1 MGNKI
6 ICSECGKKSDDFR
19 IIDGKPICR
28 VCIYQGTEA
37 IPIYPI
43 GKVVDTGRIELL
55 PSQKRFLYKI
65 EAEKHLT
72 IVYYLHKSRKVK
84 SRFNRGLDS
93 KEVGVFASRTPAR
106 LTPIGITEVELEKV
120 EGTTLYVRGL
130 DAFSGS
136 PVLDIK
142 LGFKG
147 LRR

>member
-1 MGNKI
+1 MGEKV
-6 ICSECGKKSDDFR
+6 ICSECEKESNDFR
-19 IIDGKPICR
+19 LIDGRPICR
-28 VCIYQGTEA
+28 ICIYQDTEA

-43 GKVVDTGRIELL
+43 GKVVDTRRIELL

-65 EAEKHLT
+65 EEEKYLT
-72 IVYYLHKSRKVK
+72 IIYYFHKSREVK
-84 SRFNRGLDS
+84 SRFNRGLDG

-120 EGTTLYVRGL
+120 EGTTLYVCGL
-130 DAFSGS
+130 DALSGS

-142 LGFKG
+142 LGFQA